1 MLKPEEYFK
10 LGVDPYWQ
18 FAMSREFLGF
28 GVSEG
33 KFVPLIAEFSDVKVA
48 QKFILKF
55 ANDGKKLGF
64 CARYDQSRFVSIYVD
79 RNAVISDE
87 VAVLE
92 RLNDAVRWEFSA
104 PFASTTAT
112 DFTRNF
118 LYTSPL
124 LVNEVWNLDVKRNR
138 TPSDTKSVVAFI
150 DYGCAFA
157 HRKFRKVDDDGNLSL
172 ETRVRAIWDQGAVH
186 SERAPEA
193 SEGTLPL
200 SWSLPLGES
209 YGMEATRS
217 LPTIDR
223 GELKE
228 SFNKFSETEKLK
240 FGVFKDYE
248 LLGAPLFHG
257 LSGIGNSLGLN
268 DYIKQFSY
276 RGIVDEQAC
285 YSNSGYSAIAAP
297 YTHGTHIMDIATGY
311 PNPLPVKDNK
321 AARAEQDIIF
331 VQLPRFFDGTQV
343 FGLLKTYVLDAARYI
358 FSKTD
363 PEGALTINL
372 SYGSN
377 CGPHNGDSILECAL
391 DEMIESRRNGQSEEP
406 KKQVPTNIVIPAG
419 NSFARNTHAY
429 SSIEAKGRSTI
440 GWTNTP
446 DNPTYQFIEI
456 WIDGDDSFKAKLRLT
471 APGTRKSKRWIAVD
485 QTVQVKKS
493 DRVLATVIAQKKVPQ
508 SLQGRMILV
517 AVEPTLNADHYG
529 EWSIEIKA
537 GAKRIS
543 VNAWSERDDPVFG
556 SSSAPRQGEFTSH
569 VAKDYTLNSIAHGKS
584 TVVVGGQ
591 NPKGK
596 VADYSSEGSMRVS
609 AIEGSSYVAHSE
621 RGFVKSKAPIIYAL
635 SEESD
640 FLSGLSAAGVFGDT
654 VIRLPG
660 TSVATAVAS
669 RYISQNPTFI
679 VPLVAQ
685 EKEKPD
691 SEGRGNSKIKA
702 SKGSAM
708 SVPNDVM
715 QQAGSL
721 VNNSGD
727 AIGSGRNSVAAT
739 VIPFDLS
746 SDLRA

>member
-33 KFVPLIAEFSDVKVA
+33 KFVPLIAEFSDVEVA
-48 QKFILKF
+48 RNFIFKFE
-55 ANDGKKLGF
+55 NEGKKLGF

-87 VAVLE
+87 VAVLQ

-112 DFTRNF
+112 DFSRNF

-124 LVNEVWNLDVKRNR
+124 LVNGVWNLDVKRNR
-138 TPSDTKSVVAFI
+138 TQSDTKSVVAFI

-157 HRKFRKVDDDGNLSL
+157 HRKFRKVDGNDNQSS
-172 ETRVRAIWDQGAVH
+172 ETRVRAIWNQGAVH
-186 SERAPEA
+186 SEGAPDA
-193 SEGTLPL
+193 SGGTRPL
-200 SWSLPLGES
+200 KWSLPIGES

-217 LPTIDR
+217 LPIIQSV
-223 GELKE
+223 ELKE
-228 SFNKFSETEKLK
+228 SYKKFIETDKPE
-240 FGVFKDYE
+240 FSFFKDYE
-248 LLGAPLFHG
+248 LLSNPLFHG
-257 LSGIGNSLGLN
+257 VSGIGSSLGLN

-276 RGIVDEQAC
+276 RGIVDEEAC

-311 PNPLPVKDNK
+311 PNPLPVKGNK
-321 AARAEQDIIF
+321 ADRAEQDIIF

-343 FGLLKTYVLDAARYI
+343 FGLLKTYVLDAVRYI

-363 PEGALTINL
+363 PDGALTINL

-429 SSIEAKGRSTI
+429 SSIEAKGRASI

-456 WIDGDDSFKAKLRLT
+456 WIDGDDSFKAKLRLIP
-471 APGTRKSKRWIAVD
+471 PGAEKSESWIGINS
-485 QTVQVKKS
+485 TVKVKKS

-508 SLQGRMILV
+508 SLQGRMLLI
-517 AVEPTLNADHYG
+517 AVEPTVNADHYG
-529 EWSIEIKA
+529 AWSIEIKA

-543 VNAWSERDDPVFG
+543 VNAWCERDDPVFG

-569 VAKDYTLNSIAHGKS
+569 VAKDYTLNSIAHGKN

-591 NPKGK
+591 NPRGK

-609 AIEGSSYVAHSE
+609 ATEGSSYVAQSE
-621 RGFVKSKAPIIYAL
+621 RVFVKAKAPIIYAL

-640 FLSGLSAAGVFGDT
+640 FLSGLSAAGVLGDT

-660 TSVATAVAS
+660 TSVATAVAT
-669 RYISQNPTFI
+669 RYISQNPEFI

-691 SEGRGNSKIKA
+691 SEGRSNSKVKA
-702 SKGSAM
+702 RKGSAL

-715 QQAGSL
+715 QQAGSK
-721 VNNSGD
+721 VNNSGE

>member
-1 MLKPEEYFK
+1 MLTPKDYFE

-28 GVSEG
+28 GVSQG
-33 KFVPLIAEFSDVKVA
+33 KFVPLIAEFSDEEKA
-48 QKFILKF
+48 QEFILEFEKNDEKF
-55 ANDGKKLGF
+55 GF
-64 CARYDQSRFVSIYVD
+64 CARFDKSKFVSIYVD
-79 RNAVISDE
+79 RNVVLKNE
-87 VAVLE
+87 LAVLKC
-92 RLNDAVRWEFSA
+92 LTDAARWEFSA
-104 PFASTTAT
+104 PFESTTAT
-112 DFTRNF
+112 DYTRNF

-124 LVNEVWNLDVKRNR
+124 RVNGVWNLDLKRNQ
-138 TPSDTKSVVAFI
+138 TNSDTKSVVAFI

-157 HRKFRKVDDDGNLSL
+157 NRKFRKIDNNGNPSL

-186 SERAPEA
+186 SERAVA
-193 SEGTLPL
+193 ISEGKLPL
-200 SWSLPLGES
+200 SWCLPVGES

-217 LPTIDR
+217 LPTFD
-223 GELKE
+223 GTDTKTK
-228 SFNKFSETEKLK
+228 FNQFSAIKKIAL
-240 FGVFKDYE
+240 GLPQDYE
-248 LLGAPLFHG
+248 WRLIPLLPSLGGVKSP
-257 LSGIGNSLGLN
+257 LGLN

-276 RGIVDEQAC
+276 RGIVDEEAC

-321 AARAEQDIIF
+321 ADRAEQDIIF

-343 FGLLKTYVLDAARYI
+343 FGLLKTYVLDAVRYI

-363 PEGALTINL
+363 ADGALTINL

-391 DEMIESRRNGQSEEP
+391 DEMIESRRNGQSDEP
-406 KKQVPTNIVIPAG
+406 KKQVPTNIIIPAG

-429 SSIEAKGRSTI
+429 SSIKADGNSSI

-456 WIDGDDSFKAKLRLT
+456 WIDDDYAFEATLRFTPPGDKKT
-471 APGTRKSKRWIAVD
+471 GPWIAVD

-508 SLQGRMILV
+508 SLKGRMILI
-517 AVEPTLNADHYG
+517 AVEPTVNADHYG

-537 GAKRIS
+537 GKQPIS
-543 VNAWSERDDPVFG
+543 VNAWCERDDPVFG

-569 VAKDYTLNSIAHGKS
+569 VAKDYTLNSIAHGKN

-609 AIEGSSYVAHSE
+609 ASDGSSYVAQPE
-621 RGFVKSKAPIIYAL
+621 RGSNNSKAPIIYAL

-640 FLSGLSAAGVFGDT
+640 FLTGLSAAGVLGDT

-660 TSVATAVAS
+660 TSVATAVAT
-669 RYISQNPTFI
+669 RYISQNPAFL
-679 VPLVAQ
+679 VPVLAQ
-685 EKEKPD
+685 EKQKPASD
-691 SEGRGNSKIKA
+691 RQTNSKVKA
-702 SKGSAM
+702 VKT
-708 SVPNDVM
+708 SVALAPNDIM
-715 QQAGSL
+715 QQAVSQ
-721 VNNSGD
+721 VNDSGE
-727 AIGSGRNSVAAT
+727 ATGSGRNSAAAA
-739 VIPFDLS
+739 VIPFDVS
-746 SDLRA
+746 SELTA